1 MADIEHA
8 GIMISPEVTGVTADA
23 MAAMVHSKI
32 LGFRR
37 ESAPAAV
44 A

>member
-1 MADIEHA
+1 
-8 GIMISPEVTGVTADA
+8 MISPETSGVTAGA
-23 MAAMVHSKI
+23 MAATVLSKI